1 MEHISFQENTIFSGL
16 VSHTRL
22 FPFQHTFK
30 YKVNYFWFS
39 LDNFRKYKFFKKN
52 EFSLFSFYDKDHGP
66 IEKNVDLCEYFKKK
80 INSKVTNISYIKAFC
95 LPRIV
100 GYNFNPISIFVC
112 YNSKKNPNTIIFEV
126 NNTFR
131 ERHIYSCKILR
142 EKKLFN
148 LKKKFYVSPF
158 FSVEGYYKV
167 QFKINNKKI
176 NLIIDYYLNKKKVF
190 NASFNGI
197 PRKMSN
203 SNLIKTF
210 LLSMTQ
216 NIKVTLSIYI
226 QALKIFFKGAKY
238 IKRPKFSKTIFTNT
252 NEQ

>member
-1 MEHISFQENTIFSGL
+1 MEQISFQENAICSGL

-22 FPFQHTFK
+22 VPFRHTFK

-39 LDNFRKYKFFKKN
+39 VDNFRKYKFFKKN
-52 EFSLFSFYDKDHGP
+52 KFSLFSFYDRDHGP
-66 IEKNVDLCEYFKKK
+66 IEKKVDLCEYFK
-80 INSKVTNISYIKAFC
+80 NKVNTKVSDIRYIKAFC
-95 LPRIV
+95 LPRIL

-131 ERHIYSCKILR
+131 ERHLYACKVLR
-142 EKKLFN
+142 EKKTFI
-148 LKKKFYVSPF
+148 LKKFFYVSPF
-158 FSVEGYYKV
+158 FSVKGHYKV
-167 QFKINNKKI
+167 QFKVSNKKI

-203 SNLIKTF
+203 LSLIKIF
-210 LLSMTQ
+210 LLSLTQ

-226 QALKIFFKGAKY
+226 QALKLFLKGARY
-238 IKRPKFSKTIFTNT
+238 IKRPKFSKTIFTNI
-252 NEQ
+252 NE

>member
-1 MEHISFQENTIFSGL
+1 MEQISFQENTIFSGL

-22 FPFQHTFK
+22 VPFRHTFK

-39 LDNFRKYKFFKKN
+39 IDNFRKYKFFKKN
-52 EFSLFSFYDKDHGP
+52 KFSLFSFYDRDHGP
-66 IEKNVDLCEYFKKK
+66 IEKKIDLWEYFKNQVDTKA
-80 INSKVTNISYIKAFC
+80 SNIRYIKAFC
-95 LPRIV
+95 LPRIL

-112 YNSKKNPNTIIFEV
+112 YNSKKKPNTIIFEV

-131 ERHIYSCKILR
+131 ERHLYACKVLR
-142 EKKLFN
+142 EKKTFN
-148 LKKKFYVSPF
+148 LKKFFYVSPF
-158 FSVEGYYKV
+158 FSVKGYYKV
-167 QFKINNKKI
+167 QFKVSNKKI

-203 SNLIKTF
+203 LSLIKIF
-210 LLSMTQ
+210 LLSLTQ

-226 QALKIFFKGAKY
+226 QALKLFLKGARY
-238 IKRPKFSKTIFTNT
+238 IKRPKFSKTIFTNI
-252 NEQ
+252 NE